1 MAATGSS
8 GRSDELTRSLGSV
21 APWTAS
27 SRWPSRLPSPPAPD
41 RTGSPFVPE
50 RAPTTSTLSS
60 ASQGSS
66 RTGALLNELREMVG
80 RALASWLV
88 EEPNEAL
95 THVLVN
101 DGWTPERCGRWCGR
115 LLHHGPHV
123 RAASGPK
130 DMTVVRVATD
140 DDLEQWLDVASACGW
155 FEGRHDRMTRRD
167 LMRGAAGDPLGA
179 SWLARLVDRPVGM
192 VRGWVSG
199 PYVEIVDVAVRHSAQ
214 RRGVGTAL
222 VSSVLAWGATKGA
235 REVVA
240 APSPDGWSLFD
251 ALAFTNVPVTPD
263 VCFYWS
269 GEGGS
274 PNRS

>member
-1 MAATGSS
+1 MSYAVAGQRCAMDRVLTLASSATVS
-8 GRSDELTRSLGSV
+8 TRSGPHWLAVRSG
-21 APWTAS
+21 AS
-27 SRWPSRLPSPPAPD
+27 SNDLNAVLSKPGFVPD
-41 RTGSPFVPE
+41 R
-50 RAPTTSTLSS
+50 
-60 ASQGSS
+60 
-66 RTGALLNELREMVG
+66 ALLNELRRWWDG
-80 RALASWLV
+80 ALASWLV

-95 THVLVN
+95 TRVLVN
-101 DGWTPERCGRWCGR
+101 DGWTPERSGRWCGR